1 MEFTSKEQDR
11 INQLYANN
19 FEGIQPEDAELL
31 ARWEGWKATQES
43 EHQAKLEAINAD
55 MQARLQHSEVLAD
68 QAMKNLAD
76 LRDAA
81 MARLERLD

>member
-19 FEGIQPEDAELL
+19 FEGIQPEDAELI
-31 ARWEGWKATQES
+31 ARWEAWKATQES
-43 EHQAKLEAINAD
+43 EHKAKVKAINAE
-55 MQARLQHSEVLAD
+55 MQARLQHSETLAG
-68 QAMKNLAD
+68 QAMKDLAD

-81 MARLERLD
+81 MARLERLG